1 MAWGARNLISTQDLT
16 AKAPATCAAIYNSNV
31 DGLKIG
37 ARSVP
42 KFRKATASATTGLKQ
57 PPETGPP
64 AYVIAA

>member
-1 MAWGARNLISTQDLT
+1 MAWDARNLISTQDLT

-42 KFRKATASATTGLKQ
+42 KFRNATASATTGLKQ
-57 PPETGPP
+57 PPDTGPP
-64 AYVIAA
+64 A

>member
-1 MAWGARNLISTQDLT
+1 MISTQDLT